1 GEIMWKCKECGSDDF
16 IERVV
21 GGYEKYSSYDKN
33 GYSEGFEE
41 SDYETIIECNNCGN
55 YKDGSHD
62 IKNIADWIEEEE
74 NE

>member
-1 GEIMWKCKECGSDDF
+1 MMWKCKECGSDDF

-41 SDYETIIECNNCGN
+41 SDYEAIIECNNCGN
-55 YKDGSHD
+55 YKDTSCN
-62 IKNIADWIEEEE
+62 ISNIADWIEEEE